1 MRRTDKE
8 MSGRGDISQ
17 VIENGMV
24 CRIALAKDNQPYIV
38 PVSYGYDGEAI
49 YFHTY
54 SKSGLKLD
62 YLAANKKICFE
73 IENNVELVA
82 HDEKPCSWSFKF
94 QSVVGFG
101 EVTELTTDAS
111 KSIGLK
117 SIMKQYS
124 EKEWS
129 FEGVPLSTVAVWKIT
144 ITSMTGKQSSNFAV

>member
-8 MSGRGDISQ
+8 ISGRDAISE

-54 SKSGLKLD
+54 SKRGLKLD
-62 YLAANKKICFE
+62 YLAANKKVCFE
-73 IENNVELVA
+73 IENNVALVV
-82 HDEKPCSWSFKF
+82 HDENPCEWSFNF

-101 EVTELTTDAS
+101 EVTELTSDTS
-111 KSIGLK
+111 KSIGLQ

-124 EKEWS
+124 DKKWS
-129 FEGVPLSTVAVWKIT
+129 FEGIPLTAVAVWKIN
-144 ITSMTGKQSSNFAV
+144 IESMTGKQSLNYAD